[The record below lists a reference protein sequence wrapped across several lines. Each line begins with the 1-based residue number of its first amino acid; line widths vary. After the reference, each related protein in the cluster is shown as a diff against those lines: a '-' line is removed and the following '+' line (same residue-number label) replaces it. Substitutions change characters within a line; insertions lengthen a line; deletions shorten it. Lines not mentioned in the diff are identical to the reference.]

1 MKNLRDILFSQNE
14 EIVAVLGNN
23 VIQRF
28 LTTGI
33 LGNGFAVL
41 SDKRL
46 YFRGKCLHKKG
57 KFYRTNTEEKSVDLK
72 DVTGT
77 GFEHI
82 NPIGILVA
90 AIACITIGVMLF
102 VINMST
108 ESFL

>member
-57 KFYRTNTEEKSVDLK
+57 KFYRKNTEEKSVDLK

-77 GFEHI
+77 GFEHT
-82 NPIGILVA
+82 NPIGILALGIVCIVVGLAVIFLGAVA
-90 AIACITIGVMLF
+90 FTF
-102 VINMST
+102 
-108 ESFL
+108 